1 MAASFELQGAL
12 SEELFLRPACSGEM
26 FVMLGKVYPIL
37 GEREREKLYDPESF
51 LDVEKVATRSK
62 WGRDRL
68 KFIVKRLE
76 GSREK
81 LEKVKEEVTSGKGLT
96 QTVSERNEASSGAK
110 APLVLG
116 IMSRLK
122 SRPTKPAGWRDGR
135 LRREKR

>member
-1 MAASFELQGAL
+1 MAASFVLQGAL

-68 KFIVKRLE
+68 KFIAKRLE
-76 GSREK
+76 GWREK

-96 QTVSERNEASSGAK
+96 QTVSERNEASSG
-110 APLVLG
+110 
-116 IMSRLK
+116 
-122 SRPTKPAGWRDGR
+122 TKPRWYLGLCRG
-135 LRREKR
+135 